1 MGNIS
6 GVRRFKRYKSVAM
19 KTKIIITAA
28 TLSVMFVL
36 YSTRLFQ
43 AVESNNASADAPTAM
58 ASQVVF
64 NQGKVQDSA
73 KPQAMKTSKF
83 KSTYNRFVVDN
94 TRQCEF
100 IGRRGTRLV
109 FPANIFED
117 ENGVS
122 AQGSIEIVMKECYD
136 LDEIL
141 AEKLSTTS
149 DGRIIETAGMVHIE
163 ATQGGVPLRL
173 KKDEQYTIFFP
184 AQGKSSAGFEL
195 FYGNPTMDGIVNWTP
210 ASAGLT
216 ATPASNAASASIREE
231 CFIQICESEF
241 RRRTQISEM
250 DYFNWE
256 LMDGQTLNQWFVSNF
271 NPDADM
277 VDDFCSD
284 KLISRIAFQVN
295 ADGSF
300 KDYYIAHESKTV
312 YDRVIAEFLSSMPPL
327 NLSKVMPV
335 YSVDHQCVLTFGH
348 QQGSSSDQFVE
359 RFAKRFDY
367 ADDLQ
372 PMTEVNGSDL
382 DYYMFSS
389 TELGW
394 LNCDRF
400 VNESAPLVEF
410 RVKARTTD
418 GSSVSMVFEDRKS
431 IVRGIKMGDE
441 FVFSGVP
448 DDRKVRLVAV
458 DNNGGNPVMQEART
472 VTSHKSHHMNS
483 YQPMTLAKLDAAM
496 CWK

>member
-1 MGNIS
+1 
-6 GVRRFKRYKSVAM
+6 M

-36 YSTRLFQ
+36 YSTRLLQ
-43 AVESNNASADAPTAM
+43 AVESNSLSTDAPSATASA
-58 ASQVVF
+58 VVF
-64 NQGKVQDSA
+64 EQGRA
-73 KPQAMKTSKF
+73 QAFAPPKALKSVKL
-83 KSTYNRFVVDN
+83 KSTYNRFVIDN
-94 TRQCEF
+94 TRQCELV
-100 IGRRGTRLV
+100 GRRGTKLV
-109 FPANIFED
+109 LPANIFED

-122 AQGSIEIVMKECYD
+122 AQGAIEIVMKECYD

-149 DGRIIETAGMVHIE
+149 DGRIIETAGMIHIE
-163 ATQGGVPLRL
+163 ATQSDIPLRL
-173 KKDEQYTIFFP
+173 KKEVQYTVFFP
-184 AQGKSSAGFEL
+184 TQGKSVDGFEL
-195 FYGNPTMDGIVNWTP
+195 FYGNPTTDGIVNWTP
-210 ASAGLT
+210 ASQASGAPNLNG
-216 ATPASNAASASIREE
+216 ATLSSIKED

-256 LMDGQTLNQWFVSNF
+256 LKDGQTLNQWFVSNF
-271 NPDADM
+271 NPDANM

-284 KLISRIAFQVN
+284 KLISRIAFHVN

-300 KDYYIAHESKTV
+300 KDYYIAHESKTA
-312 YDRVIAEFLSSMPPL
+312 YDRVIAEFLSAMPPL
-327 NLSKVMPV
+327 NLSKVMPI
-335 YSVDHQCVLTFGH
+335 YSSDHLCVLTFGH
-348 QQGSSSDQFVE
+348 QQGASSDQFVK
-359 RFAKRFDY
+359 RFAKRYDY
-367 ADDLQ
+367 ADDRR
-372 PMTEVNGSDL
+372 PMTNVNSSDL

-400 VNESAPLVEF
+400 INERAPLVEF
-410 RVKARTTD
+410 RVKARTTE

-448 DDRKVRLVAV
+448 NDRKVRLVAV
-458 DNNGGNPVMQEART
+458 DNNGGSPQMQEART
-472 VTSHKSHHMNS
+472 MTSKKVYRMDS
-483 YQPMTLAKLDAAM
+483 YEPMTLSKLDAAM

>member
-1 MGNIS
+1 MS
-6 GVRRFKRYKSVAM
+6 CKSAAM
-19 KTKIIITAA
+19 KTKIIITVA

-36 YSTRLFQ
+36 YSTRLLQ
-43 AVESNNASADAPTAM
+43 AVESNSASTDAFTAM
-58 ASQVVF
+58 ASPAVF
-64 NQGKVQDSA
+64 NQEIDQTPTQPKALKSR
-73 KPQAMKTSKF
+73 KP
-83 KSTYNRFVVDN
+83 KSTYNRFVIDN
-94 TRQCEF
+94 ARQCELV
-100 IGRRGTRLV
+100 GRRGTKLV
-109 FPANIFED
+109 FPANVFED

-122 AQGSIEIVMKECYD
+122 AQGRIEIVMKECYD

-163 ATQGGVPLRL
+163 AMQGNVRLRL
-173 KKDEQYTIFFP
+173 KKDDQYTVFFP
-184 AQGKSSAGFEL
+184 TQGKVNDGFEL
-195 FYGNPTMDGIVNWTP
+195 FYGNVTSDDIVNWTP
-210 ASAGLT
+210 ASRTLPPAAAGAVSST
-216 ATPASNAASASIREE
+216 SIRED

-256 LMDGQTLNQWFVSNF
+256 LKDGQTLNQWFVSNF
-271 NPDADM
+271 NPDANM

-284 KLISRIAFQVN
+284 KLISRIAFHVN
-295 ADGSF
+295 ADGGF
-300 KDYYIAHESKTV
+300 KDYYIAHESKTA

-327 NLSKVMPV
+327 DLSKVMPS
-335 YSVDHQCVLTFGH
+335 YSTDHLCVLTFGH
-348 QQGSSSDQFVE
+348 QQGSSSDEFVK
-359 RFAKRFDY
+359 RFAKRYDY
-367 ADDLQ
+367 ADDRQ
-372 PMTEVNGSDL
+372 PMTEVNGADL

-400 VNESAPLVEF
+400 YNESAPLVEF
-410 RVKARTTD
+410 RVKARSTD

-431 IVRGIKMGDE
+431 IVRGVMMGDE
-441 FVFSGVP
+441 FVFTGVP
-448 DDRKVRLVAV
+448 DDRKIRLIAV

-472 VTSHKSHHMNS
+472 VTSRKLHHMNS
-483 YQPMTLAKLDAAM
+483 YEPLTLSKLDAAM